1 MGYVDNAQPIKEF
14 KMKKKLLIAALI
26 TMLSASQLFSSQKVH
41 THGNGVLN
49 ISSTENKMVFELIIP
64 AISLVGFEHEAATE
78 AEKKAIK
85 DGIEKL
91 QKTSLFSLYETKG
104 IFKKKS
110 RIQLS
115 SSKKSIRLTENRPTP
130 SDDHHKHEN
139 HDHGDHHH
147 QSKHMHDDHDSQ
159 QDKAES
165 HSEFHILIEYEPQTK
180 VAEIRTT
187 VFETIDDIHKIDVS
201 IVTDQQQSSAVIT
214 KTNTIIHL

>member
-104 IFKKKS
+104 IFKKVTHSIK
-110 RIQLS
+110 QL
-115 SSKKSIRLTENRPTP
+115 
-130 SDDHHKHEN
+130 
-139 HDHGDHHH
+139 
-147 QSKHMHDDHDSQ
+147 
-159 QDKAES
+159 
-165 HSEFHILIEYEPQTK
+165 
-180 VAEIRTT
+180 
-187 VFETIDDIHKIDVS
+187 
-201 IVTDQQQSSAVIT
+201 
-214 KTNTIIHL
+214 